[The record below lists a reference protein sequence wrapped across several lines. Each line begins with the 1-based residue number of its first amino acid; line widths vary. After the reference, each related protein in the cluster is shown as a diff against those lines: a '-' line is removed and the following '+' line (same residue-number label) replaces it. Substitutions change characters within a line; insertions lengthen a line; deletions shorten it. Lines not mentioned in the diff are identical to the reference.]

1 MQKYRYELT
10 LHTDNMEELNLAVGR
25 YISYFPAIYVTSENL
40 ELSELGWPILEVEL
54 HCTEAEFKT
63 FIGTL
68 RQLEPK
74 SIVILEYSQTLMIRG
89 GIFYLDNLPLIN

>member
-10 LHTDNMEELNLAVGR
+10 LHTNNMEELNLAVGR
-25 YISYFPAIYVTSENL
+25 YISHYPAIYVMSENL

-54 HCTEAEFKT
+54 HCTEAEFKI
-63 FIGTL
+63 FIGIL

-89 GIFYLDNLPLIN
+89 GPFYLDNLPLTN